1 MKKQDGIALI
11 ATLLIMAAIMAL
23 GVGTLFLANMNL
35 RIAENSRTHAVA
47 RYNAEAGLE
56 AALVK
61 LKKDYEAS
69 TPKQFPTTL
78 TMPSSPDSA
87 VTYQNAGYTPYT
99 TAGLRT
105 QARVIIVGT
114 GPNSARYQTEAL
126 LGAAAPTSSTPPS
139 WTGLV
144 SENVVDANGGPTLT
158 DAQLHGNG
166 GYTIAGNTTFQT
178 CKGAKCEEFKVSD
191 SPVTAA
197 PGMSSYECKS
207 NGGKSEL
214 CFGGKPAKYSD
225 KPVSIG
231 DINQKYLD
239 LRNGTEASPSKF
251 GVRSTDTLTS
261 SAALTGCT
269 YNLSAT
275 TTTKGKKTETTP
287 AQLATNY
294 PSGSTVC
301 VNGDA
306 NVPSGATYS
315 DVKIIVKGSAAING
329 AATFNNAN
337 LLSMNVLDLG
347 GDITMANGSRLF
359 GDSEVNFSGSIAYSG
374 TATIASGGKT
384 KFDSKEGIYNTQSN
398 EVGLAMISVGDF
410 EGKSGLKN
418 KSNDGF
424 LNAAIQ
430 VGGTADINGGAKV
443 RGGISSKGRLT
454 IKGHSEIYGDAVLTN
469 TDLSSADLT
478 VAALSRR

>member
-47 RYNAEAGLE
+47 RYNAEAGIE
-56 AALVK
+56 AAFIK

-69 TPKQFPTTL
+69 TPKQFPASLTL
-78 TMPSSPDSA
+78 PSSPDSA
-87 VTYQNAGYTPYT
+87 VTYQNVSYTPYIT
-99 TAGLRT
+99 GGVRT
-105 QARVIIVGT
+105 QARVVIVGT

-126 LGAAAPTSSTPPS
+126 LGAAAPTASTPPS
-139 WTGLV
+139 WMGLV

-166 GYTIAGNTTFQT
+166 GYEIAGNTTFQT

-225 KPVSIG
+225 KPVSLG

-239 LRNGTEASPSKF
+239 LRNGTATSPSKF
-251 GVRSTDTLTS
+251 GVKITDNLLNPLS
-261 SAALTGCT
+261 PSGCT
-269 YNLSAT
+269 QTITGILGKSTKLANSYSAGSKICVT
-275 TTTKGKKTETTP
+275 GNAEIP
-287 AQLATNY
+287 DGANY
-294 PSGSTVC
+294 S
-301 VNGDA
+301 
-306 NVPSGATYS
+306 NVTI
-315 DVKIIVKGSAAING
+315 VVKGSTAVG
-329 AATFNNAN
+329 DATFDNTN
-337 LLSMNVLDLG
+337 LLSMNVLNLD
-347 GDITMANGSRLF
+347 GDVTMANGSRLF

-374 TATIASGGKT
+374 TATIASGGPT
-384 KFDSKEGIYNTQSN
+384 NFDSKEGIYNTQSN
-398 EVGLAMISVGDF
+398 EVGLAVISVGDF

-418 KSNDGF
+418 KSDGF

-430 VGGTADINGGAKV
+430 VGGAANINGGAKV

-469 TDLSSADLT
+469 SDISSAELT